1 MNFPLKRVK
10 FFQNELKKWYRKHKR
25 AFPWRRTR
33 NPFSLFIA
41 EMMLRRTRADQVKPV
56 FQRSIKQFP
65 SPLAVLKAPKQALCL
80 LEPLGLRWRART
92 LLRALQQIQDE
103 FNGHIQ
109 LDPEK
114 LIKLE
119 GVGPYVSNAVVCF
132 SKGTP
137 LPLIDSNV
145 LRVICRYEGIP
156 FRDGLRRNNRMVHRI
171 ESFVDRNNPRTYN
184 FALIDFAHA
193 VCTPSNPKCSSCPL
207 RKGCYFFIKKM
218 ERRVHNGE
226 TVIMKRKNYA

>member
-1 MNFPLKRVK
+1 MIFRLKRVK
-10 FFQNELKKWYRKHKR
+10 YFQNELKKWHRKHKR

-56 FQRSIKQFP
+56 FQCFIKRFP
-65 SPLAVLKAPKQALCL
+65 SPSMVLEAPEEAIRL
-80 LEPLGLRWRART
+80 LEPLGLRWRAGT
-92 LLRALQQIQDE
+92 LLRALRQIQDE
-103 FNGHIQ
+103 FNGHIP

-114 LIKLE
+114 LRKLE

-156 FRDGLRRNNRMVHRI
+156 FRDGLRRNSRMVHRI
-171 ESFVDRNNPRTYN
+171 ERFVDRNDPRTYN
-184 FALIDFAHA
+184 FALIDFAHS
-193 VCTPSNPKCSSCPL
+193 VCTPSNPECPSCPL
-207 RKGCYFFIKKM
+207 RQECHFFLKKT
-218 ERRVHNGE
+218 ERRVHE
-226 TVIMKRKNYA
+226 DEVVFMKEKNYA